1 MAESKNEGNIKN
13 NSRTANGGMDMDNS
27 INQIGNTK
35 ISYGLNAMVESFD
48 NTSTSYQNE
57 PGNELCLSFP
67 SGYILILKH
76 YIQERN
82 KHIFFLV
89 NSSLGASEIGYMDN
103 NDCIYHTLVNSPC
116 LGFDANHPIHQME
129 HKISN

>member
-57 PGNELCLSFP
+57 PGFEDRAADWGC
-67 SGYILILKH
+67 GYHGCSRLP
-76 YIQERN
+76 
-82 KHIFFLV
+82 
-89 NSSLGASEIGYMDN
+89 
-103 NDCIYHTLVNSPC
+103 PC
-116 LGFDANHPIHQME
+116 AF
-129 HKISN
+129 